1 MEYIMRISL
10 TPIALITCEQGTGNS
25 TQGTGNRVQ
34 GKGNREQETVNSEK
48 GTGNREQV
56 TNRSKHFSQ
65 TFMFQ
70 SQIQRNTFN

>member
-34 GKGNREQETVNSEK
+34 GKGNREQC
-48 GTGNREQV
+48 TGNRKQ
-56 TNRSKHFSQ
+56 
-65 TFMFQ
+65 
-70 SQIQRNTFN
+70 